1 MKKIGLTSTGNVV
14 VEMSSEE
21 FDALDLVISP
31 KKSAAVAGPVA
42 KTMSVKSIAE
52 YAAPRLVKLGAKRKD
67 GVIRSIAAMFQ
78 TTGGIEEAK
87 ISQVFSE
94 LVRLQVL
101 QEDDGK
107 IKYNGAEPRGVC
119 SPGVKPNGGSASC

>member
-31 KKSAAVAGPVA
+31 KKPAIAAGPVA

-67 GVIRSIAAMFQ
+67 GVLRSIAAMFQ
-78 TTGGIEEAK
+78 TTGGIEEEK
-87 ISQVFSE
+87 ISQVFAE
-94 LVRLQVL
+94 LVRSQVL
-101 QEDDGK
+101 HENDGR
-107 IKYNGAEPRGVC
+107 ISYNGA
-119 SPGVKPNGGSASC
+119 